1 MNKEYLKELIEK
13 EGNSLEWNYTCSNGV
28 IISCSIHRNDLKA
41 LCGYIFLTKDN
52 SLYGVDY
59 EHIDIHAHGGINYCR
74 YDENENWV
82 IGFDCGHYGDLT
94 PYFILGGE
102 YDCEY
107 DFGQDGIYRDMEYVK
122 SECESMA
129 EQASVFSKS
138 IVRYN
143 KISQII

>member
-1 MNKEYLKELIEK
+1 MNKEHLKELIEK

-28 IISCSIHRNDLKA
+28 IISCSIHRNDVFA
-41 LCGYIFLTKDN
+41 LCGYITLTQDN

-59 EHIDIHAHGGINYCR
+59 DDINISAHGGLTYQG
-74 YDENENWV
+74 YDQNENWI

-94 PYFILGGE
+94 PYFLLKEDLPFNSFGE
-102 YDCEY
+102 
-107 DFGQDGIYRDMEYVK
+107 YRDMQYVK

-138 IVRYN
+138 IERYN

>member
-1 MNKEYLKELIEK
+1 MNREYLRDLIER
-13 EGNSLEWNYTCSNGV
+13 EGDELQWDYTCSNGV
-28 IISCSIHRNDLKA
+28 IIKCSIHRNDVKA
-41 LCGYIFLTKDN
+41 LCGYITLTQDN

-59 EHIDIHAHGGINYCR
+59 DDINISAHGGITYQG
-74 YDENENWV
+74 YDQNENWV

-94 PYFILGGE
+94 PYFLLK
-102 YDCEY
+102 D
-107 DFGQDGIYRDMEYVK
+107 DTFARFTQDGIYRDMEYVK

-138 IVRYN
+138 IERYN

>member
-1 MNKEYLKELIEK
+1 MNKEYLIKLIEK
-13 EGNSLEWNYTCSNGV
+13 EGDELQWDYTCSNGV
-28 IISCSIHRNDLKA
+28 IIHCSIHRNDIKT
-41 LCGYIFLTKDN
+41 LCGYITLTKDS

-59 EHIDIHAHGGINYCR
+59 DDINISVHGGITYNA
-74 YDENENWV
+74 YDKDENWV

-94 PYFILGGE
+94 PYFLLKEDFPFNSFGE
-102 YDCEY
+102 
-107 DFGQDGIYRDMEYVK
+107 YRDMEYVK

-138 IVRYN
+138 IERYN

>member
-1 MNKEYLKELIEK
+1 MNREYLRDLIGK
-13 EGNSLEWNYTCSNGV
+13 EGDELQWDYTCSNGV
-28 IISCSIHRNDLKA
+28 IIHCSIHRNDVKA
-41 LCGYIFLTKDN
+41 LCGYITLTKDN

-59 EHIDIHAHGGINYCR
+59 DDINISAHGGLTYQG
-74 YDENENWV
+74 YDQNENWV

-94 PYFILGGE
+94 PYFLLKEDFPFNSFGE
-102 YDCEY
+102 
-107 DFGQDGIYRDMEYVK
+107 YRDMKYVK

-138 IVRYN
+138 IERYN

>member
-1 MNKEYLKELIEK
+1 MNKEYLIKLIEK
-13 EGNSLEWNYTCSNGV
+13 EGDELQWDYTCSNGV
-28 IISCSIHRNDLKA
+28 IIHCSIHRNDVKA
-41 LCGYIFLTKDN
+41 LCGYITLTKDN

-59 EHIDIHAHGGINYCR
+59 DDINISAHGGITYQG
-74 YDENENWV
+74 YDQNENWV

-94 PYFILGGE
+94 PYFLLK
-102 YDCEY
+102 D
-107 DFGQDGIYRDMEYVK
+107 DTFARFTQDGIYRDMEYVK

-138 IVRYN
+138 IERYN